1 MVHAPVGLAVKGE
14 ASVIRGRIMLV
25 LALLIATADCAIKG
39 DLNKDNVALEAAF
52 TQKLLDR
59 LAFYRNGAA
68 ALDAKVR
75 QTPAPIDDGGA
86 VKPGPP
92 DNAVAELFYGS
103 FELHARAD
111 LLDHFLHEATTTGQT
126 GIMTA
131 WLQERSARL
140 ATSVAMTDR
149 ISSEFRADAI
159 ADPNNPT
166 LSKRYYELLLRRGS
180 ERGMRDEIATLK
192 TDVAGYASGFQ
203 GGKGIP
209 GPMVPDPP
217 LP

>member
-1 MVHAPVGLAVKGE
+1 MPVSGLTEAGE
-14 ASVIRGRIMLV
+14 AVVMPRRIMLV
-25 LALLIATADCAIKG
+25 LAVLIATVGCAVKG

-75 QTPAPIDDGGA
+75 QIPPPVDPGGA
-86 VKPGPP
+86 ARPGPP

-111 LLDHFLHEATTTGQT
+111 ILDHFLHEATATGQT
-126 GIMTA
+126 VTMTA
-131 WLQERSARL
+131 WLRERSARL
-140 ATSVAMTDR
+140 SASVAMTEQ
-149 ISSEFRADAI
+149 ISAAFRADAT

-180 ERGMRDEIATLK
+180 ERGMHDEIATLMG
-192 TDVAGYASGFQ
+192 DVANYANGL
-203 GGKGIP
+203 GGSSGIP
-209 GPMVPDPP
+209 GPMAPDPP